1 MMQPH
6 YGYPQNGHPQ
16 SGYPQNAY
24 PQPFARQPQRNV
36 ALIVVGAILLFIALG
51 AGFVFLMNLNQY
63 LTIEDKWANDPFL
76 SPAARDFGV
85 RIIKEAA
92 LKRMMMFGPVSGL
105 FGIVGLVLGILGLR
119 KK

>member
-6 YGYPQNGHPQ
+6 YGYPA
-16 SGYPQNAY
+16 AY

-36 ALIVVGAILLFIALG
+36 ALIVIGAILLVVALG

-63 LTIEDKWANDPFL
+63 LTIEDKWRNERFL
-76 SPAARDFGV
+76 DPAAREWG
-85 RIIKEAA
+85 IALIKNAA
-92 LKRMMMFGPVSGL
+92 MKRMMLFGPVSGL
-105 FGIVGLVLGILGLR
+105 TGIGGLVLGILGLR

>member
-1 MMQPH
+1 MKAPMMQPQ
-6 YGYPQNGHPQ
+6 YGYPP
-16 SGYPQNAY
+16 AY

-36 ALIVVGAILLFIALG
+36 ALIVVSAILLVIALG
-51 AGFVFLMNLNQY
+51 AGFAFLMNLNQY
-63 LTIEDKWANDPFL
+63 LTIEDRWADESFL

-92 LKRMMMFGPVSGL
+92 LRRMMTFGPVSAL

>member
-1 MMQPH
+1 MKAPMMQPPH
-6 YGYPQNGHPQ
+6 GYPA
-16 SGYPQNAY
+16 AY
-24 PQPFARQPQRNV
+24 PRPFARQPERNV
-36 ALIVVGAILLFIALG
+36 ALIVVGAILLVIALG

-76 SPAARDFGV
+76 TPAARDFGV

-92 LKRMMMFGPVSGL
+92 LRRMMTFGPVSGL